1 MIILELELVVWQT
14 VNWEKKINNAY
25 QHHIHVFKINLW
37 VFTKEYSKKKK
48 INLWVGLILPNLI
61 LFGVILVFYVLVLGY
76 FRLFT
81 KEYSKNQ
88 RILLYLYERVME

>member
-1 MIILELELVVWQT
+1 MGW
-14 VNWEKKINNAY
+14 VN
-25 QHHIHVFKINLW
+25 
-37 VFTKEYSKKKK
+37 FTQF
-48 INLWVGLILPNLI
+48 N